1 MQRILIYTVLALA
14 TISTYV
20 VLNSYY
26 TQLAIHEEKEL
37 FKLDCIAKA
46 VAFNISGNAHDS
58 LVSQYPASALGTSAY
73 QDARYQKIKMQL
85 AMAKEMTQLPSE
97 MFTVIKDPASSEYLT
112 AVSTD
117 RNAWLNE
124 YPLMN
129 GNLDSLYAN
138 GGMLGRYTSPDG
150 ERLAALSTVLDG
162 SGEVVGV
169 LHVEETFETF
179 IAKAR
184 QQIFWN
190 IALSLFFVV
199 LIGTLMVMSVRS
211 ILKRQSALAQE
222 KQALETMR
230 QQLVANVSHDLRT
243 PLASIHG
250 YLETLV
256 MKNEELTATER
267 KDFLV
272 TSLQSAG
279 RMKAMVDEFFELSQ
293 LESGETQLSI
303 EEFPLMDLI
312 HDVVAEQK
320 MMAEGKGIQL
330 LVKVETPI
338 PLVKSDLRLVN
349 KIAQNTIGN
358 AVKYGL
364 RGTQVSITVER
375 ESTQLWVSVS
385 DTGPGI
391 SKSDM
396 PFVFDRFRRGK
407 TAESGTGLGLAIV
420 KSALDVLGEKYTLE
434 SEEGVGTTFR
444 FSVQLAQAP
453 VQKQGN

>member
-1 MQRILIYTVLALA
+1 MQRILVYTVLALA
-14 TISTYV
+14 IISTYV

-46 VAFNISGNAHDS
+46 VAFNISGSEHTS
-58 LVSQYPASALGTSAY
+58 LVSQYPASEFGLSAY

-97 MFTVIKDPASSEYLT
+97 MFTVIKDTASSDYLM

-124 YPLMN
+124 YPFAK
-129 GNLDSLYAN
+129 GQLDSLYVK
-138 GGMLGRYTSPDG
+138 GGMLGRYTSHDG

-162 SGEVVGV
+162 QGKVVGV

-184 QQIFWN
+184 EQIYWN
-190 IALSLFFVV
+190 IALSLFFVL
-199 LIGTLMVMSVRS
+199 LIGTLMIVSVRS
-211 ILKRQSALAQE
+211 ILKRQNALARE
-222 KQALETMR
+222 KQELATMR

-256 MKNEELTATER
+256 MKNEELTAAQR
-267 KDFLV
+267 NDFLL
-272 TSLQSAG
+272 TSLQSTG

-293 LESGETQLSI
+293 LESGEIKLLL

-312 HDVVAEQK
+312 YDVVAEQK
-320 MMAEGKGIQL
+320 LVADGKGIEL
-330 LVKVETPI
+330 LVESESQL
-338 PLVKSDLRLVN
+338 PLVKSDMRLMN

-358 AVKYGL
+358 AVKYG
-364 RGTQVSITVER
+364 RSQTQVRITVKR
-375 ESTQLWVSVS
+375 ESTKLWVSVRDS
-385 DTGPGI
+385 GPGI
-391 SKSDM
+391 SKSDL
-396 PFVFDRFRRGK
+396 PFVFDRFRRGN

-420 KSALDVLGEKYTLE
+420 KSALDVLEEKYTLE

-444 FSVQLAQAP
+444 FSIEIATAQA
-453 VQKQGN
+453 